1 MGIREGSASPNLAMC
16 LLERP
21 CPFRTMALRLFPLSF
36 LLLAAGCGGFVSTN
50 PSSHSSALPLIAAL
64 TAKPASNGRRNR
76 RIHGNGYKFD
86 ATELPMAEERDGY
99 PRGNVVHLH
108 HAGNQYFRQ

>member
-1 MGIREGSASPNLAMC
+1 MSIPDYGASAIS
-16 LLERP
+16 
-21 CPFRTMALRLFPLSF
+21 SF
-36 LLLAAGCGGFVSTN
+36 LFATCGRLRRLRFQQSRQ
-50 PSSHSSALPLIAAL
+50 SLSYSAVNRDTA
-64 TAKPASNGRRNR
+64 AKPDSNGRRNR